1 VGGCVRKS
9 MAIEQG
15 GYHNFHSKGTV
26 CLVDDEKDIL
36 SIMKKGLEQD
46 RFIVHDFTD
55 PRKALDHFLL
65 NGKDY
70 TVVIA
75 DIRMPVMN
83 GFTFCRRIKE
93 SRPQTP
99 VILMSAF
106 EIGRSEFAKVMPH
119 TTVDGFIQ
127 KPISLRELRELLNQ
141 FASSPK

>member
-1 VGGCVRKS
+1 
-9 MAIEQG
+9 
-15 GYHNFHSKGTV
+15 
-26 CLVDDEKDIL
+26 
-36 SIMKKGLEQD
+36 MKKGLEQD

-55 PRKALDHFLL
+55 PRKEPDHFLL

-127 KPISLRELRELLNQ
+127 KPISLRELRELESICLVAEVADSLALGFGQSRSDN
-141 FASSPK
+141 SKLVR